1 MGWMMETKTTGSGE
15 SDEALVRHY
24 LMALNNGQLLE
35 ALNTF
40 SMDARLRDELGR
52 ERHGIREIAASF
64 ARREEPMKVEI
75 EELQHEGD
83 AVTARVRMSSSASR
97 SPKVYRSVFQVNR
110 ERIHSLVIEPVT
122 AARTRRIRLVT
133 SA

>member
-1 MGWMMETKTTGSGE
+1 MLETMIAGSGE
-15 SDEALVRHY
+15 PDEALVRHY
-24 LMALNNGQLLE
+24 LTALNNGQFLD

-40 SMDARLRDELGR
+40 SMDARLRDESGR

-75 EELQHEGD
+75 EDLQREGD
-83 AVTARVRMSSSASR
+83 AVAVRVRMTTSTNRA
-97 SPKVYRSVFQVNR
+97 PKVYRSVFQINR
-110 ERIHSLVIEPVT
+110 DRIRSLVIEPVT
-122 AARTRRIRLVT
+122 AARTRRTRLAK